1 MARAS
6 GAPGVCIWIDS
17 SQKNPMCTSGTR
29 CGKRGQLGRPGAES
43 QGRPLMGRCGWLWTW
58 TTGTRMH
65 SSCLSSACISVKIR
79 SRCCPR
85 RLVRGAERRGPP
97 YYLLRLDLEHRRP
110 GRVRRFYLLLED
122 RGLSL
127 DTSGPWPLRSVPSSP
142 GRGSSEPNPRRPTR
156 THDGGMEL
164 PHPARTIRPTAT
176 AMGPL
181 GLGRRVRTC
190 APVVLACTRPPLHG
204 GSPVSIRGAS
214 AQTVAV
220 CLCVPS
226 AGARLSGGA
235 SPICLSLYLY

>member
-1 MARAS
+1 
-6 GAPGVCIWIDS
+6 
-17 SQKNPMCTSGTR
+17 
-29 CGKRGQLGRPGAES
+29 
-43 QGRPLMGRCGWLWTW
+43 
-58 TTGTRMH
+58 MH
-65 SSCLSSACISVKIR
+65 SSCLSSACISVRIR

-226 AGARLSGGA
+226 AGARPSGGA